1 MSTEHKSHPAGNSP
15 IHDDVAFDPR
25 DVKSRS
31 VLHFLVSLGLTLVL
45 VLLVC
50 WGVLRLTESGIARFE
65 QAPTPVRR
73 DMGKQYPPEPRLQG
87 IPGDPKYHTSDPQ
100 QDLRDKLARDRAALE
115 ELRWADEKAGIAQI
129 PIEDAMKIIAEKGL
143 PARTGLART
152 HAAKAAE
159 AKKP

>member
-1 MSTEHKSHPAGNSP
+1 MSAEHKTHPAGNDP
-15 IHDDVAFDPR
+15 VHDDVAFDPR

-31 VLHFLVSLGLTLVL
+31 VLHFLAYLGLTLIL
-45 VLLVC
+45 ALLVC
-50 WGVLRLTESGIARFE
+50 WGVLRLTESGIARSE
-65 QAPTPVRR
+65 QAPTPVRQDVGR
-73 DMGKQYPPEPRLQG
+73 QYPPEPRLQG

-115 ELRWADEKAGIAQI
+115 ELHWADEKAGIAQI

-143 PARTGLART
+143 PAHPGPAGT
-152 HAAKAAE
+152 HAAKTVE